1 MCIRDRLKAIIFDL
15 DGTLVDSLP
24 YHHESWRIFFKKNN
38 IEENDFDEIYKNY
51 KGGGTLEL
59 MTSVFGD
66 IYTKDEL
73 EKMSDDK
80 EVIFRDIYRSKILPI
95 NGLRKF
101 LDNLKKNN
109 ILLSIG
115 SNAIRKNVL
124 MTIKEL
130 GITNYFSSI
139 ICGDEVS
146 KGKPDPEMYIKTLS
160 NLKVNKNECIIF
172 EDSIE
177 GVTAAKNANIKAIGV
192 TSSQSSEILKSVG
205 AFKTIEDYTKISI
218 DNILDY

>member
-1 MCIRDRLKAIIFDL
+1 MLKAIIFDL

-38 IEENDFDEIYKNY
+38 IEENDFNEIYKNY

-59 MTSVFGD
+59 MSSVFGD
-66 IYTKDEL
+66 TYTKDEL

-80 EVIFRDIYRSKILPI
+80 EVIFRDIYRSKIFPI

>member
-1 MCIRDRLKAIIFDL
+1 MLKAIIFDL

-24 YHHESWRIFFKKNN
+24 YHHESWRIFFKNNN
-38 IEENDFDEIYKNY
+38 IKENDFSEIIKEY

-66 IYTKDEL
+66 MYTRGEL
-73 EKMSDDK
+73 KKMSDDK
-80 EVIFRDIYRSKILPI
+80 EVIFRDIYKSKVYPI
-95 NGLRKF
+95 EGLNKF
-101 LDNLKKNN
+101 LDNLKENN

-124 MTIKEL
+124 MTIEEL

-146 KGKPDPEMYIKTLS
+146 RGKPDPEMYLKTLS
-160 NLKVNKNECIIF
+160 NLKVSKNECIIF

-177 GVTAAKNANIKAIGV
+177 GVEAARNADIKVVGV
-192 TSSQSSEILKSVG
+192 TSSQSSEKLKSVG
-205 AFKTIEDYTKISI
+205 AFKTINDYTKIRL
-218 DNILDY
+218 DNIFN

>member
-1 MCIRDRLKAIIFDL
+1 MLKAIIFDL

-24 YHHESWRIFFKKNN
+24 YHHESWRIFFKNNN
-38 IEENDFDEIYKNY
+38 IEENDFNEIYRNY

-80 EVIFRDIYRSKILPI
+80 EVIFRDIYRSKIFPI

-146 KGKPDPEMYIKTLS
+146 KGKPDPEMYLKTLS

-177 GVTAAKNANIKAIGV
+177 GVTAAKNANIKVIGV
-192 TSSQSSEILKSVG
+192 TSSQSSEPLKSVG

>member
-1 MCIRDRLKAIIFDL
+1 MLKAIIFDL

-24 YHHESWRIFFKKNN
+24 YHHESWRIFFKNNN
-38 IEENDFDEIYKNY
+38 IEENDFNEIYRNY

-59 MTSVFGD
+59 MSSVFGD
-66 IYTKDEL
+66 TYTKDEL

-80 EVIFRDIYRSKILPI
+80 EVIFREIYRSKIFPI

>member
-1 MCIRDRLKAIIFDL
+1 MLKAIIFDV

-24 YHHESWRIFFKKNN
+24 YHHESWRIFFKNN
-38 IEENDFDEIYKNY
+38 NLEENDFTEILKEY

-66 IYTKDEL
+66 MYTKDEL
-73 EKMSDDK
+73 KTMTDDK
-80 EVIFRDIYRSKILPI
+80 EIIFRDIYKSKIYPI
-95 NGLRKF
+95 EGLKKF
-101 LDNLKKNN
+101 LDNLKENN

-124 MTIKEL
+124 MTIEEL
-130 GITNYFSSI
+130 SITNYFSYI

-160 NLKVNKNECIIF
+160 NLNIRKDECVIF

-177 GVTAAKNANIKAIGV
+177 GVTAAKNADIKVIGI
-192 TSSQSSEILKSVG
+192 TSSQSSEILKSAG
-205 AFKTIEDYTKISI
+205 AFKTIENYTTINV
-218 DNILDY
+218 DNLLNY

>member
-1 MCIRDRLKAIIFDL
+1 MLKAIIFDL

-24 YHHESWRIFFKKNN
+24 YHHESWRIFFKNNN
-38 IEENDFDEIYKNY
+38 IEENDFSEIIKEY

-66 IYTKDEL
+66 IYTRDEL
-73 EKMSDDK
+73 KKMSGDK
-80 EVIFRDIYRSKILPI
+80 EVIFRDIYKSKIYPI
-95 NGLRKF
+95 EGLNTF
-101 LDNLKKNN
+101 LDNLKENN

-124 MTIKEL
+124 MTIEEL

-146 KGKPDPEMYIKTLS
+146 RGKPDPEMYIKTLS

-177 GVTAAKNANIKAIGV
+177 GIEAARNADIKVIGV
-192 TSSQSSEILKSVG
+192 TSSQSSEKLKSVG
-205 AFKTIEDYTKISI
+205 AFKTINDYTKISI
-218 DNILDY
+218 DNIFN

>member
-1 MCIRDRLKAIIFDL
+1 MLKAIIFDL

-24 YHHESWRIFFKKNN
+24 YHHESWRIFFKNNN
-38 IEENDFDEIYKNY
+38 IEENDFSEIIKEY

-59 MTSVFGD
+59 MNSVFGD
-66 IYTKDEL
+66 IYTRDEL
-73 EKMSDDK
+73 KKMSNDK
-80 EVIFRDIYRSKILPI
+80 EVIFRDIYKSKIYPI
-95 NGLRKF
+95 EGLNKF
-101 LDNLKKNN
+101 LDNLKENN

-124 MTIKEL
+124 MTIQEL

-146 KGKPDPEMYIKTLS
+146 RGKPDPEMYLKTLS
-160 NLKVNKNECIIF
+160 NLKVSKNECIIF

-177 GVTAAKNANIKAIGV
+177 GVEAARNADIKVIGV
-192 TSSQSSEILKSVG
+192 TSSQSSEKLKSVG
-205 AFKTIEDYTKISI
+205 AFKTISDYTKIRL
-218 DNILDY
+218 DNIFN

>member
-1 MCIRDRLKAIIFDL
+1 MLKAIIFDL

-38 IEENDFDEIYKNY
+38 IEENDFNEIYKNY

-80 EVIFRDIYRSKILPI
+80 EVIFRDIYRSKIFPI

-101 LDNLKKNN
+101 LDSLKKNN

-146 KGKPDPEMYIKTLS
+146 KGKPNPEMYIKTLS

>member
-1 MCIRDRLKAIIFDL
+1 MLKAIIFDL

-24 YHHESWRIFFKKNN
+24 YHHESWRIFFKNN
-38 IEENDFDEIYKNY
+38 NLEENDFSEILKEY

-66 IYTKDEL
+66 MYTRVEL
-73 EKMSDDK
+73 KKMSDDK
-80 EVIFRDIYRSKILPI
+80 EVIFRDIYKSKVYPI
-95 NGLRKF
+95 EGLNKF
-101 LDNLKKNN
+101 LDNLKENN

-124 MTIKEL
+124 MTIEEL

-146 KGKPDPEMYIKTLS
+146 RGKPDPEMYLKTLS
-160 NLKVNKNECIIF
+160 NLKVSKNECIIF

-177 GVTAAKNANIKAIGV
+177 GIEAARNADIKVVGV
-192 TSSQSSEILKSVG
+192 TSSQSSEKLKSVG
-205 AFKTIEDYTKISI
+205 AFKTINDYTKIRL
-218 DNILDY
+218 DNIFN

>member
-1 MCIRDRLKAIIFDL
+1 MLKAIIFDV

-24 YHHESWRIFFKKNN
+24 YHHESWRIFFKNN
-38 IEENDFDEIYKNY
+38 NLEENDFSEILKEY

-66 IYTKDEL
+66 MYTKDEL
-73 EKMSDDK
+73 KTMTDDK
-80 EVIFRDIYRSKILPI
+80 EIIFRDIYKSKIYPI
-95 NGLRKF
+95 DGLKKF
-101 LDNLKKNN
+101 LDNLKENN

-124 MTIKEL
+124 MTIEEL
-130 GITNYFSSI
+130 SITNYFSYI

-160 NLKVNKNECIIF
+160 NLNIRKDECVIF

-177 GVTAAKNANIKAIGV
+177 GVTAAKNADIKVIGV
-192 TSSQSSEILKSVG
+192 TSSQSSEILKSAG
-205 AFKTIEDYTKISI
+205 AFKTIENYTKINI
-218 DNILDY
+218 DNLLNY

>member
-1 MCIRDRLKAIIFDL
+1 MLKAIIFDL

-24 YHHESWRIFFKKNN
+24 YHHESWRIFFKNNN
-38 IEENDFDEIYKNY
+38 IEENDFSEIIKEY

-66 IYTKDEL
+66 IYTRDEL
-73 EKMSDDK
+73 KKMSDDK
-80 EVIFRDIYRSKILPI
+80 EVIFRDIYKSKIYPI
-95 NGLRKF
+95 EGLNTF
-101 LDNLKKNN
+101 LDNLKENN

-124 MTIKEL
+124 MTIEEL

-146 KGKPDPEMYIKTLS
+146 RGKPDPEMYLKTLS
-160 NLKVNKNECIIF
+160 NLKVSKNECIIF

-177 GVTAAKNANIKAIGV
+177 GVEAARNADIKVIGV
-192 TSSQSSEILKSVG
+192 TSSQSSEKLKSVG
-205 AFKTIEDYTKISI
+205 AFKTINDYTKISI
-218 DNILDY
+218 DNIFN

>member
-1 MCIRDRLKAIIFDL
+1 MLKAIIFDL

-24 YHHESWRIFFKKNN
+24 YHHESWRIFFKNN
-38 IEENDFDEIYKNY
+38 NLEENDFTEILKEY

-66 IYTKDEL
+66 MYTKEEL
-73 EKMSDDK
+73 KQMTDDK
-80 EVIFRDIYRSKILPI
+80 EVIFRDIYKSKIYPI
-95 NGLRKF
+95 EGLKKF
-101 LDNLKKNN
+101 LDNLKESN

-115 SNAIRKNVL
+115 SNAIRKNVI
-124 MTIKEL
+124 MTIEEL
-130 GITNYFSSI
+130 GITNYFGSI

-160 NLKVNKNECIIF
+160 NLKVNKDECVIF

-177 GVTAAKNANIKAIGV
+177 GVEAGKNADIKVIGV
-192 TSSQSSEILKSVG
+192 TSSQSSEILKSAG
-205 AFKTIEDYTKISI
+205 AFKTINDYTRINV
-218 DNILDY
+218 DNILNH

>member
-1 MCIRDRLKAIIFDL
+1 MLKAIIFDL

-24 YHHESWRIFFKKNN
+24 YHHESWRIFFKNNN
-38 IEENDFDEIYKNY
+38 IKENDFSEIIKEY

-66 IYTKDEL
+66 MYTRGEL
-73 EKMSDDK
+73 KKMSDDK
-80 EVIFRDIYRSKILPI
+80 EVIFRDIYKSKIYPI
-95 NGLRKF
+95 EGLNKF
-101 LDNLKKNN
+101 LDNLKENN

-124 MTIKEL
+124 MTIEEL

-146 KGKPDPEMYIKTLS
+146 RGKPDPEMYLKTLS
-160 NLKVNKNECIIF
+160 NLKVSKNECIIF

-177 GVTAAKNANIKAIGV
+177 GIEAARNADIKVVGV
-192 TSSQSSEILKSVG
+192 TSSQSSEKLKSVG
-205 AFKTIEDYTKISI
+205 AFKTINDYTKIRL
-218 DNILDY
+218 DNIFN

>member
-1 MCIRDRLKAIIFDL
+1 MLKAIIFDL

-80 EVIFRDIYRSKILPI
+80 EVIFRDIYRSKIFPI

-124 MTIKEL
+124 MTIEEL
-130 GITNYFSSI
+130 GITKYFNSI

>member
-1 MCIRDRLKAIIFDL
+1 MLKAIIFDL

-80 EVIFRDIYRSKILPI
+80 EVIFRDIYRSKIFPI

-101 LDNLKKNN
+101 LDSLKKNN

-146 KGKPDPEMYIKTLS
+146 KGKPDPEMYIETLS

-192 TSSQSSEILKSVG
+192 TSSQSSETLKSVG

>member
-1 MCIRDRLKAIIFDL
+1 MLKAIIFDL

-24 YHHESWRIFFKKNN
+24 YHHESWRIFFKNN
-38 IEENDFDEIYKNY
+38 NLEEHDFSEVLKEY

-66 IYTKDEL
+66 MYTKDEL
-73 EKMSDDK
+73 KKMTDDK
-80 EVIFRDIYRSKILPI
+80 EIIFRDIYKSKIYPI
-95 NGLRKF
+95 EGLKQF

-124 MTIKEL
+124 MTIEEL
-130 GITNYFSSI
+130 SLTNYFSSI

-146 KGKPDPEMYIKTLS
+146 RGKPDPEMFVKTLS
-160 NLKVNKNECIIF
+160 NLNVSRDECIIF

-177 GVTAAKNANIKAIGV
+177 GVKAAKNADIKVIGV
-192 TSSQSSEILKSVG
+192 TSSQSSEKLKSVG
-205 AFKTIEDYTKISI
+205 AFKTIDDYTKISLN
-218 DNILDY
+218 NILN

>member
-1 MCIRDRLKAIIFDL
+1 MLKAIIFDL

-24 YHHESWRIFFKKNN
+24 YHHESWRIFFKNNN
-38 IEENDFDEIYKNY
+38 IEENDFSEIIKEY

-66 IYTKDEL
+66 IYTRDEL
-73 EKMSDDK
+73 KKMSDDK
-80 EVIFRDIYRSKILPI
+80 EVIFRDIYKSKIYPI
-95 NGLRKF
+95 EGLNTF
-101 LDNLKKNN
+101 LDNLKENN

-124 MTIKEL
+124 MTIEEL

-146 KGKPDPEMYIKTLS
+146 RGKPDPEMYLKTLS
-160 NLKVNKNECIIF
+160 NLKVSNNECIIF

-177 GVTAAKNANIKAIGV
+177 GVEAARNADIKVIGV
-192 TSSQSSEILKSVG
+192 TSSQSSEKLKSVG
-205 AFKTIEDYTKISI
+205 AFKTINDYTKISI
-218 DNILDY
+218 DNIFN

>member
-1 MCIRDRLKAIIFDL
+1 MLKAIIFDL

-24 YHHESWRIFFKKNN
+24 YHHESWRIFFKNNN
-38 IEENDFDEIYKNY
+38 IKENDFSEIIKEY

-59 MTSVFGD
+59 MTSVFGNM
-66 IYTKDEL
+66 YTKDEL
-73 EKMSDDK
+73 KKMSDDK
-80 EVIFRDIYRSKILPI
+80 EVIFRDIYRSKIYPI
-95 NGLRKF
+95 EGLKQF
-101 LDNLKKNN
+101 LDNLKENN

-124 MTIKEL
+124 MTIEEL

-146 KGKPDPEMYIKTLS
+146 RGKPDPEMYIKTLS
-160 NLKVNKNECIIF
+160 NLNVGKDECIIF

-177 GVTAAKNANIKAIGV
+177 GVTAAKNADIKVIGV
-192 TSSQSSEILKSVG
+192 TSSQSSEKLKSVG
-205 AFKTIEDYTKISI
+205 AFKTINDYTKISI
-218 DNILDY
+218 DNIFN

>member
-1 MCIRDRLKAIIFDL
+1 MLKAIIFDV

-24 YHHESWRIFFKKNN
+24 YHHESWRIFFKNNN
-38 IEENDFDEIYKNY
+38 IEEKDFTEIIKDY

-59 MTSVFGD
+59 MSSVFGNM
-66 IYTKDEL
+66 YTKDEL
-73 EKMSDDK
+73 KKMSNDK
-80 EVIFRDIYRSKILPI
+80 EVIFRDIYKSKIYPI
-95 NGLRKF
+95 EGLREF
-101 LDNLKKNN
+101 LYNLIKNN

-124 MTIKEL
+124 MTIEEL

-146 KGKPDPEMYIKTLS
+146 RGKPDPEMYIKTLS

-177 GVTAAKNANIKAIGV
+177 GIEAARNADIKVIGV
-192 TSSQSSEILKSVG
+192 TSSQSSEKLKSVG
-205 AFKTIEDYTKISI
+205 AFKTINDYTKIRL
-218 DNILDY
+218 DNIFN

>member
-1 MCIRDRLKAIIFDL
+1 MLKAIIFDL

-38 IEENDFDEIYKNY
+38 IEENDFNEIYKNY

-59 MTSVFGD
+59 MSSVFGD

-80 EVIFRDIYRSKILPI
+80 EVIFRDIYRSKIFPI

-101 LDNLKKNN
+101 LDSLKKNN

>member
-1 MCIRDRLKAIIFDL
+1 MLKAIIFDL

-38 IEENDFDEIYKNY
+38 IEENDFNEIYKNY

-80 EVIFRDIYRSKILPI
+80 EVIFRDIYRSKIFPI

-101 LDNLKKNN
+101 LDSLKKNN

>member
-1 MCIRDRLKAIIFDL
+1 MLKAIIFDL

-24 YHHESWRIFFKKNN
+24 YHHESWRIFFKNNN
-38 IEENDFDEIYKNY
+38 IEENDFSEIIKEY

-66 IYTKDEL
+66 IYTRDEL
-73 EKMSDDK
+73 KKMSDDK
-80 EVIFRDIYRSKILPI
+80 EVIFRDIYKSKIYPI
-95 NGLRKF
+95 EGLNTF
-101 LDNLKKNN
+101 LDNLKENN

-124 MTIKEL
+124 MTIEEL

-146 KGKPDPEMYIKTLS
+146 RGKPDPEMYLKTLS
-160 NLKVNKNECIIF
+160 NLKVSNNECIIF

-177 GVTAAKNANIKAIGV
+177 GVEAARNADIKVVGV
-192 TSSQSSEILKSVG
+192 TSSQSSEKLKSVG
-205 AFKTIEDYTKISI
+205 AFKTINDYTKIRL
-218 DNILDY
+218 DNIFN

>member
-1 MCIRDRLKAIIFDL
+1 MLKAIIFDL

-38 IEENDFDEIYKNY
+38 IEENDFNEIYKNY

-66 IYTKDEL
+66 KYTKDEL

-80 EVIFRDIYRSKILPI
+80 EVIFRDIYRSKIFPI

-101 LDNLKKNN
+101 LDSLKKNN